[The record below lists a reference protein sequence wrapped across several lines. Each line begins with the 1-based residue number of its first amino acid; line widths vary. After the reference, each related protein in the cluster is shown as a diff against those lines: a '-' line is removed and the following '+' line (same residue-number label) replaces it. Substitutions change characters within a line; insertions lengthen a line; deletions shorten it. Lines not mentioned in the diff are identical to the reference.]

1 MSKSCNVHSF
11 SNTFV
16 VVVNV
21 NDGDVVNETI
31 KIIIGFSVRLRVLE
45 HKHTRSAC
53 VSMRWMWRPIITREK
68 ERDDVVA

>member
-16 VVVNV
+16 VVVV
-21 NDGDVVNETI
+21 NDDDVVNETI

-53 VSMRWMWRPIITREK
+53 VFNAMDVEAYYHERER
-68 ERDDVVA
+68 ER